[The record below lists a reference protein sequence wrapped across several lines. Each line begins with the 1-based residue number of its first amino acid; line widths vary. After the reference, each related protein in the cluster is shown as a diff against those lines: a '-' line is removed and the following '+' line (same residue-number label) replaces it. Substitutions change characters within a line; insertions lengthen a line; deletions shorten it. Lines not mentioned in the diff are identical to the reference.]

1 MKIDEEKIRSLSPEL
16 QKEVQDYIE
25 FLLEK
30 QKKRSRC
37 KPQFPWAGA
46 LKELRDKYT
55 SVDLQHKISKWRIG
69 EE

>member
-46 LKELRDKYT
+46 LKELR
-55 SVDLQHKISKWRIG
+55 
-69 EE
+69 